1 MGNYVNMKK
10 QLAYLLVIFTT
21 TAFGQIKQDEDLVA
35 FLPKGYVA
43 FEKIYGELNGDTLKD
58 CILIIKA
65 TDPAKIVTDEY
76 GKIVDRNRRGIIILF
91 NKKVTYEIGVKNLS
105 CFSSENEDGGVYMPP
120 DLSVE
125 IKNGKIDIH
134 YGHGRYGYWGYT
146 FRFKNSD
153 FELIGYYSGDRSNFY
168 SEYVTFDETS
178 INFITKKELVKE
190 VINVDSQGKEIYKET
205 WKDVSA
211 NRLLKLSQIVDFDE
225 LEMAY

>member
-1 MGNYVNMKK
+1 MGNYGNMKK
-10 QLAYLLVIFTT
+10 QMSYLLVIFT
-21 TAFGQIKQDEDLVA
+21 ASVFGQLKQENLSA
-35 FLPKGYVA
+35 FLPKGYVI
-43 FEKIYGELNGDTLKD
+43 FQKIYGELNNDKLKD

-76 GKIVDRNRRGIIILF
+76 GKIVDRNRRGIVVLF
-91 NKKVTYEIGVKNLS
+91 NKKTTYEIGVKNLS

-146 FRFKNSD
+146 FRFKISD

-178 INFITKKELVKE
+178 INFVTKKELVKE
-190 VINVDSQGKEIYKET
+190 IINVNAEGKEIYKET
-205 WKDVSA
+205 WKDITV
-211 NRLLKLSQIVDFDE
+211 NRLLKLSEIGDFDE
-225 LEMAY
+225 LEMPY